1 MSDRNNSSRS
11 LLLHS
16 YPVSLEF
23 ATHVT
28 TGTSPKQRPGVGLTL
43 FSETLLDP
51 LTTHHEHKYWYP
63 LTVVGR
69 DEIRKLR
76 NLLTEFLLD
85 FPEEEP
91 GG

>member
-1 MSDRNNSSRS
+1 MPGKNSSSRS
-11 LLLHS
+11 LLLRS

-23 ATHVT
+23 ATHVS
-28 TGTSPKQRPGVGLTL
+28 TGTDPKTQPGVGLTL

-51 LTTHHEHKYWYP
+51 LTTHHEHRYWYP
-63 LTVVGR
+63 LTVVDR

-76 NLLTEFLLD
+76 NLLTDFLLD

-91 GG
+91 G